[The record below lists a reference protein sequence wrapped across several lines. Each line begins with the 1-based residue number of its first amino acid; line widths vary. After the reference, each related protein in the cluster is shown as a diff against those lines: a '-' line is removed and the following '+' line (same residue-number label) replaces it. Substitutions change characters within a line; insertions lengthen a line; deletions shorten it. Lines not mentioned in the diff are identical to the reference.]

1 MILCCVLWS
10 VARHTMSNACVRVQ
24 RHSELCI
31 GQEIRLYLHCVMQ
44 CDDIVL
50 RKWTAGN
57 DTMSDACMR
66 V

>member
-1 MILCCVLWS
+1 MGTAGEHV
-10 VARHTMSNACVRVQ
+10 MSNACVRVQ
-24 RHSELCI
+24 RHSEICI
-31 GQEIRLYLHCVMQ
+31 GQEIRRYLYCVMQ
-44 CDDIVL
+44 YDDIVL